1 MKLPKRIGLL
11 LLCIYL
17 LLHGLGLAF
26 DLTFQGQELVL
37 GCLAIAAGV
46 LLFLDR

>member
-1 MKLPKRIGLL
+1 MKMPKRLGLL

-17 LLHGLGLAF
+17 VLTGLNLLLGL
-26 DLTFQGQELVL
+26 TFEGLALVL
-37 GCLAIAAGV
+37 GVLAIAAGV